1 MQARSFLTAL
11 AAALLSLVL
20 VTTGLLWGLERRSP
34 LRLVDQPLQLP
45 RAARFVPRDAAL
57 SVHWLADSARLPAYA
72 QAVAPPRQRR
82 AARDGMRQWRDGAF
96 ALAGLDFDAE
106 LASWVGPDLSL
117 TLLDASDTPG
127 WVLALTST
135 DSDGAR
141 RFLQRFWQTRS
152 LAGTD
157 LQISS
162 YRGMGLISGRGALVG
177 RDPQPLAT
185 ALIDDDL
192 VLLASG
198 RGVLER
204 ALDVSQLQQQHQLGD
219 EQLGRDIAELDHGMA
234 LITASPDALRRWFE
248 LPSALSGLEGMVA
261 ALQADNADLLVE
273 GRLRWQERIEAAP
286 WAVQQDLVGGSG
298 GRASLMA
305 QLQDPR
311 RLLDPD
317 ELHPLAQW
325 LGPVIK
331 RHLAQQPAALA
342 LLELDDGPLL
352 LQQQPEGWLL
362 ATSHGQPELSAVD
375 DQLKAQGLA
384 QSDLSGDGESIQ
396 VWTRLKRQRGRSAGV
411 EASLAV
417 ARSADSD
424 RDWWGET
431 LPSLVQ
437 RQDSRALEPR
447 LQQWRNLSHHQSTP
461 AQSLMLASKP
471 ARTVLADWQPW
482 TLLQAMAGQTLQ
494 PRIQG
499 LSLSLEADRQDEGR
513 SVLPVHARLELG

>member
-1 MQARSFLTAL
+1 MCLNCS
-11 AAALLSLVL
+11 S
-20 VTTGLLWGLERRSP
+20 S
-34 LRLVDQPLQLP
+34 
-45 RAARFVPRDAAL
+45 
-57 SVHWLADSARLPAYA
+57 
-72 QAVAPPRQRR
+72 
-82 AARDGMRQWRDGAF
+82 
-96 ALAGLDFDAE
+96 
-106 LASWVGPDLSL
+106 
-117 TLLDASDTPG
+117 
-127 WVLALTST
+127 
-135 DSDGAR
+135 
-141 RFLQRFWQTRS
+141 
-152 LAGTD
+152 
-157 LQISS
+157 ISS
-162 YRGMGLISGRGALVG
+162 
-177 RDPQPLAT
+177 
-185 ALIDDDL
+185 
-192 VLLASG
+192 
-198 RGVLER
+198 
-204 ALDVSQLQQQHQLGD
+204 GD

-273 GRLRWQERIEAAP
+273 GRLRWQERIKATP
-286 WAVQQDLVGGSG
+286 WAVQQDLVEGSG

-305 QLQDPR
+305 QLQDPS

-325 LGPVIK
+325 LGPVLK

-342 LLELDDGPLL
+342 LLELDEGPLL

-417 ARSADSD
+417 ARSADSN

-437 RQDSRALEPR
+437 RQESRALEPR
-447 LQQWRNLSHHQSTP
+447 LQQWRNLSRHQSTP
-461 AQSLMLASKP
+461 RPS
-471 ARTVLADWQPW
+471 R
-482 TLLQAMAGQTLQ
+482 
-494 PRIQG
+494 
-499 LSLSLEADRQDEGR
+499 
-513 SVLPVHARLELG
+513 

>member
-11 AAALLSLVL
+11 AAAVLSLVL

-34 LRLVDQPLQLP
+34 LHLVDQPLQLP

-57 SVHWLADSARLPAYA
+57 SLHWLADSARLPAYA
-72 QAVAPPRQRR
+72 QAVAPSRQRR

-106 LASWVGPDLSL
+106 LAGWVGPELSL

-127 WVLALTST
+127 WVLAITSNDT
-135 DSDGAR
+135 DGAR

-162 YRGMGLISGRGALVG
+162 YRGMGLISGRGALQG
-177 RDPQPLAT
+177 RQQQPLAT

-192 VLLASG
+192 LLLASG

-219 EQLGRDIAELDHGMA
+219 EQLGREIAELGQGMA
-234 LITASPDALRRWFE
+234 LMTASPEALQRWFD
-248 LPSALSGLEGMVA
+248 LPTALHGLEGMVA
-261 ALQADNADLLVE
+261 ALQAENADLLVE
-273 GRLRWQERIEAAP
+273 GRLRWQEPIDAEP
-286 WAVQQDLVGGSG
+286 WPVQRDLVSGSG

-305 QLQDPR
+305 QLQNPR

-317 ELHPLAQW
+317 ERHPLAQW
-325 LGPVIK
+325 LGPVL
-331 RHLAQQPAALA
+331 RRQLVHQPAALA
-342 LLELDDGPLL
+342 LLELDEGPLL

-362 ATSHGQPELSAVD
+362 ATSHGQPDLSVVD

-396 VWTRLKRQRGRSAGV
+396 VWTRLTRQRGRNAGV

-417 ARSADSD
+417 ARSTDTD
-424 RDWWGET
+424 RDWWAET
-431 LPSLVQ
+431 LPALMQ
-437 RQDSRALEPR
+437 RQDVRALEPR
-447 LQQWRNLSHHQSTP
+447 QQQWRNLSHHQASP
-461 AQSLMLASKP
+461 MQSLMLAAQP
-471 ARTVLADWQPW
+471 ARSVLAEWKPW
-482 TLLQAMAGQTLQ
+482 TLLQAMAGQPLQ

-499 LSLSLEADRQDEGR
+499 LSLGLEVDRQDEGS
-513 SVLPVHARLELG
+513 SVLPLHARLELG